1 MVIPALFIAV
11 LEADLV
17 EWALY
22 LLVSIPAFSIPV
34 ISHLLKSMLV
44 VASAFINIPR
54 LLPGE
59 CCRQYWLMRS
69 GVGDKEAS
77 VLLIKLFLE
86 EFPLRFSSLLVSP
99 QDGSQS

>member
-44 VASAFINIPR
+44 VAGVFINIPR

-69 GVGDKEAS
+69 RVGDEEVS
-77 VLLIKLFLE
+77 VLSI
-86 EFPLRFSSLLVSP
+86 
-99 QDGSQS
+99 

>member
-44 VASAFINIPR
+44 GAGAFIDIPR

-69 GVGDKEAS
+69 CVEAS
-77 VLLIKLFLE
+77 VHSIKLFLE
-86 EFPLRFSSLLVSP
+86 EFPLRFGSLLVSP

>member
-44 VASAFINIPR
+44 VAIAFINIPR
-54 LLPGE
+54 LSPGE

-69 GVGDKEAS
+69 CVGDKETS
-77 VLLIKLFLE
+77 VLSIKLFLE
-86 EFPLRFSSLLVSP
+86 EFPLRFGSLLVSP

>member
-44 VASAFINIPR
+44 VSSAFINIPR

-69 GVGDKEAS
+69 RVGDEEAS
-77 VLLIKLFLE
+77 VLFFKLFLE
-86 EFPLRFSSLLVSP
+86 EFPLRFGSLLVSP

>member
-17 EWALY
+17 ECALY
-22 LLVSIPAFSIPV
+22 LLVSIPAFSIPA

-69 GVGDKEAS
+69 GVGDEEAS

-86 EFPLRFSSLLVSP
+86 EFPLRFSSLLVNP

>member
-22 LLVSIPAFSIPV
+22 LSVSIPAFSIPV
-34 ISHLLKSMLV
+34 INHLLKIMLV
-44 VASAFINIPR
+44 VAFINIPR
-54 LLPGE
+54 LSPGE

-86 EFPLRFSSLLVSP
+86 EFPLRFSSLWVSP

>member
-59 CCRQYWLMRS
+59 CCRQYLVVRS
-69 GVGDKEAS
+69 GGGEKEAA
-77 VLLIKLFLE
+77 L
-86 EFPLRFSSLLVSP
+86 PLV
-99 QDGSQS
+99 

>member
-22 LLVSIPAFSIPV
+22 LSVSIPALSIPV
-34 ISHLLKSMLV
+34 ISHLLKSLLV
-44 VASAFINIPR
+44 GAGAFIDIPR

-59 CCRQYWLMRS
+59 CCRQYWLMRFC
-69 GVGDKEAS
+69 VGDEEAS
-77 VLLIKLFLE
+77 VHSIKLFLE
-86 EFPLRFSSLLVSP
+86 EFPLRFGSLLVSP
-99 QDGSQS
+99 QDVSQS